1 MYCLTYKLPAKKFY
15 YDNRHLKIWTLIKND
30 FRHYHRKNDKPAI
43 EHEDGS
49 KEWYPYGL
57 KHRDNDLPAAIWKD
71 GKEEYWL
78 KGIEY
83 FQKEYPNGT
92 KEWYF
97 DLYGERDFIL
107 HQRGDKPAI
116 IYSNGD
122 KEWWCHGARHREN
135 GPAVI
140 YGEKQYWFYF
150 GRFVKME
157 KKFEI

>member
-1 MYCLTYKLPAKKFY
+1 MYCLTYFY
-15 YDNRHLKIWTLIKND
+15 CNNIHGNLKVWTLIKND
-30 FRHYHRKNDKPAI
+30 FCRYHRKNEKPAI

-49 KEWYPYGL
+49 KEWYYYG
-57 KHRDNDLPAAIWKD
+57 KRHRDNELPAAIWND
-71 GKEEYWL
+71 GKEEYWF
-78 KGIEY
+78 KGIQY
-83 FQKEYPNGT
+83 FQKEYLNGT

-97 DLYGERDFIL
+97 DLYGGSPEDFIL
-107 HQRGDKPAI
+107 HQVGDKPAI

-140 YGEKQYWFYF
+140 YGNKQYWFDF

-157 KKFEI
+157 KKV